1 MNIKISDLMAKQ
13 VITAQP
19 HHSVDHLRS
28 LMDRNKIHAVPIV
41 GTAGE
46 PLGIVSAVDLAEDV
60 TPSTPANHV
69 MSSPVHVVPA
79 YNDIHVAARVMRKNH
94 VHHLVVTH
102 EKSVVGI
109 ISSFDLLRLVEDR
122 RFVSKN
128 APDRGKQKRQA
139 ET

>member
-46 PLGIVSAVDLAEDV
+46 PLGIVSVVDLAGDV
-60 TPSTPANHV
+60 TPNTPANHV

-122 RFVSKN
+122 RFVAKN
-128 APDRGKQKRQA
+128 APDRGKHKRHT